1 MTVHRQP
8 RARRRP
14 TAIAALASLP
24 LVLALAACGP
34 EDGSAD
40 AAASVTAGT
49 TSTAPTS
56 APKPAPAPAPAVGTV
71 TAVVPITATDKPT
84 GAGAVVGGVVGAAV
98 GNQIGDGNG
107 RKVATVLGA
116 LGGAKVGH
124 EVEKRRSE
132 HVTGYRVDVKMD
144 SGASRSFTLASTGG
158 FSAGQRVRVVDGQIL
173 PA

>member
-56 APKPAPAPAPAVGTV
+56 APKPAPAPAVGTV

-158 FSAGQRVRVVDGQIL
+158 FSTGQRVRVVDGQIL